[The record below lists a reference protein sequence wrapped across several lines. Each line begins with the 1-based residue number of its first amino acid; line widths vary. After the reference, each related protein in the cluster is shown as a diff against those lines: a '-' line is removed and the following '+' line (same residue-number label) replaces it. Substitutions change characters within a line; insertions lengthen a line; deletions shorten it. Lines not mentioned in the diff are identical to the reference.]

1 MSSHVSRS
9 DAKSDLYDL
18 ADSPSTEPPT
28 NGSRTGVGAGPGSGS
43 RSAEAAEMESTSE
56 TDSASK
62 ANPASTSEPESAA
75 KASDAKAEATAT
87 PTPVPPKKRK
97 RRKRG
102 GLDWRWDAPSWGVSL
117 MVHASILAALTL
129 MAVGGGMEEMLGSI
143 DASTVDT
150 SLSEELTPILDD
162 PSEMERELAVGDPTS
177 VLSPGAAP
185 SATPAIRADTVK
197 VSETQSL
204 AGLIDVAVPTPSN
217 LLLPSMSALNRD
229 LSGGNRI
236 SGDVGRPA
244 DDYGEALDQ
253 LAREILAHLAKSRVT
268 VLWMF
273 DESGSMKDDQ
283 RTLRDRFDRVV
294 GELKVRVPA
303 DRREAGDLEHAI
315 VGYGKTIHFEDSRP
329 RADLEEDPKRHRL
342 AAGRRVGR
350 RTDDAGHCRGARPVQ
365 PGHQQGPEGPSCPC
379 HR

>member
-1 MSSHVSRS
+1 
-9 DAKSDLYDL
+9 
-18 ADSPSTEPPT
+18 
-28 NGSRTGVGAGPGSGS
+28 
-43 RSAEAAEMESTSE
+43 MESTSE

-177 VLSPGAAP
+177 VLSPGAVPHAP
-185 SATPAIRADTVK
+185 PPRS
-197 VSETQSL
+197 
-204 AGLIDVAVPTPSN
+204 VPTPSR
-217 LLLPSMSALNRD
+217 SA
-229 LSGGNRI
+229 
-236 SGDVGRPA
+236 
-244 DDYGEALDQ
+244 
-253 LAREILAHLAKSRVT
+253 
-268 VLWMF
+268 
-273 DESGSMKDDQ
+273 
-283 RTLRDRFDRVV
+283 
-294 GELKVRVPA
+294 
-303 DRREAGDLEHAI
+303 
-315 VGYGKTIHFEDSRP
+315 RP
-329 RADLEEDPKRHRL
+329 RAWPD
-342 AAGRRVGR
+342 
-350 RTDDAGHCRGARPVQ
+350 
-365 PGHQQGPEGPSCPC
+365 
-379 HR
+379 